1 MKIVFLFLALVL
13 VTVNGEQLLRDDE
26 ADETDDALSPFEAFE
41 DIEDIEDIEDRAAKK
56 TKKAKKTKTTGNSTE
71 NIDDIEDIEERGDEG
86 IEDRRFNTKYTTG
99 KLIPLG
105 KYYGTKGIP
114 LRVLFTF
121 DTDFVKTFGTTGMNK
136 LVQLAK
142 KHLDSQSLKKLIG
155 TTIKLTGTTRKY
167 SRALKDTGGSN
178 KQGDWPATFQKDAAK
193 QKKYYDVYQ
202 YIQGNPK
209 NNGGGVS
216 NGATVCTTGQ
226 KSKRISMVMVPT
238 KSDCKADKITSCT
251 NAYRLSKA
259 AKTAA
264 HEIGHTIGMM
274 HDFKTRSSRYAPY
287 VYRKYDSKSCAGGFM
302 SYVNMGKNGW
312 SACSA
317 RDFSR
322 FLTKGGTTNPC
333 LNYKTLNKD
342 NRTSCKST
350 CNGQFKR
357 CVGGLKNRK
366 NRYGKLNGCSGAY
379 TACLS
384 NLNNSNNMY
393 NLTPDCA
400 VKCKPTTTMA
410 ALKSK
415 C

>member
-1 MKIVFLFLALVL
+1 MKIVFLTLALVL

-26 ADETDDALSPFEAFE
+26 VDDALSPFEAFE
-41 DIEDIEDIEDRAAKK
+41 DIEYIEDIEDRAAKK

-202 YIQGNPK
+202 YVQGNPK

-274 HDFKTRSSRYAPY
+274 HDFKARSSRYAPY
-287 VYRKYDSKSCAGGFM
+287 VYRKYNSKSCAGGFM

-322 FLTKGGTTNPC
+322 FLTKGGTTKPC
-333 LNYKTLNKD
+333 LNYKTLNK
-342 NRTSCKST
+342 NNKTLCKST
-350 CNGQFKR
+350 CYNLFKR
-357 CVGGLKNRK
+357 IMGQYTGRGQSCAV
-366 NRYGKLNGCSGAY
+366 AY
-379 TACLS
+379 INVRDRVDMTNAQA
-384 NLNNSNNMY
+384 
-393 NLTPDCA
+393 NLTDDCA
-400 VKCKPTTTMA
+400 VGCKSTKKMR
-410 ALKSK
+410 ALMSK
-415 C
+415 CT

>member
-41 DIEDIEDIEDRAAKK
+41 DIEYIEDIEDRAAKK

-71 NIDDIEDIEERGDEG
+71 NIDDIEDIEERGDEV

-136 LVQLAK
+136 LVQLTK

-167 SRALKDTGGSN
+167 SKALKDTGGSN
-178 KQGDWPATFQKDAAK
+178 GKGDWPATFQKDAAA

-202 YIQGNPK
+202 YVQGNPK
-209 NNGGGVS
+209 NNGGGIS
-216 NGATVCTTGQ
+216 NGATVCNTEQ
-226 KSKRISMVMVPT
+226 KKMRISMVMVPT
-238 KSDCKADKITSCT
+238 KKDCSNDGISSCT

-274 HDFKTRSSRYAPY
+274 HDFSDSVYRASRKFQ
-287 VYRKYDSKSCAGGFM
+287 YRKYNSKSCAKGFM
-302 SYVNMGKNGW
+302 SYGKDQGKIGW

-322 FLTKGGTTNPC
+322 SLTKGGTTNPC
-333 LNYKTLNKD
+333 LNYKTLNKPSGEC
-342 NRTSCKST
+342 TSGCVYVFKQCVAGHKGAGCSNAVST
-350 CNGQFKR
+350 CR
-357 CVGGLKNRK
+357 
-366 NRYGKLNGCSGAY
+366 
-379 TACLS
+379 TD
-384 NLNNSNNMY
+384 LNNGELASY
-393 NLTPDCA
+393 GCKK
-400 VKCKPTTTMA
+400 KCKDTKTMK

>member
-1 MKIVFLFLALVL
+1 MGKIVLLFLAFVL
-13 VTVNGEQLLRDDE
+13 VTVNGEDSLRDDE

-41 DIEDIEDIEDRAAKK
+41 DIEDIENIEDRAAKK

-86 IEDRRFNTKYTTG
+86 IGDRRFNTKYTTG

-178 KQGDWPATFQKDAAK
+178 KQGDWPATFQKYA
-193 QKKYYDVYQ
+193 DVYQ
-202 YIQGNPK
+202 YVQGNPK

-357 CVGGLKNRK
+357 CVG
-366 NRYGKLNGCSGAY
+366 KLNGCSGAY